1 MQRIAIVTHELDYF
15 DQMTHMLNG
24 VSKVWKEEG
33 IEVIILPGPDK
44 FVDADLAILH
54 VDLTV
59 IPDEYLD
66 FVKRYPIALN
76 ASVKDISKRA
86 ISKNIVTR
94 GDGYEGPVI
103 VKTNCNYGGG
113 REGEMAQQKS
123 AFGKYTRAIR
133 RRLPWSM
140 RAEID
145 TWQYPIFDTVGEVPT
160 MVWHNR
166 DLIVERFLPEKQGE
180 FYCMRMWCFLGDADD
195 SVIMYAKQPIIKS
208 AVAVKIEPA
217 PVPDE
222 LRKMRREMGFDYGK
236 FDYSI
241 VDERVVLYDANRT
254 PAARNMEKSAP
265 VFKKLAKGIEAY
277 LPVPMRV
284 AG

>member
-1 MQRIAIVTHELDYF
+1 
-15 DQMTHMLNG
+15 MTHMLRG
-24 VSKVWKEEG
+24 VTGVWREQG
-33 IEVIILPGPDK
+33 IEVVVLPGTGK

-66 FVKRYPIALN
+66 FIKRYPIALN
-76 ASVKDISKRA
+76 AGVKDISKRA

-94 GDGYEGPVI
+94 GDGFEGPVI
-103 VKTNCNYGGG
+103 VKTNRNFGGG
-113 REGEMAQQKS
+113 REGEIAQQKS
-123 AFGKYTRAIR
+123 FFSKYARAIR
-133 RRLPWSM
+133 RRLPWTM

-145 TWQYPIFDTVGEVPT
+145 TWKYPIFDSKREVPV

-180 FYCMRMWCFLGDADD
+180 FYCMRMWSFLGDADD
-195 SVIMYAKQPIIKS
+195 SVIMYANQPVIKS

-222 LRKMRREMGFDYGK
+222 LRKMRREMKFDYGK
-236 FDYSI
+236 FDFSI
-241 VDERVVLYDANRT
+241 VDGRVVLYDANRT
-254 PAARNMEKSAP
+254 PATRNWEATVP
-265 VFKKLAKGIEAY
+265 VFKQLAKGIEAY
-277 LPVPMRV
+277 LPQPAPMKI